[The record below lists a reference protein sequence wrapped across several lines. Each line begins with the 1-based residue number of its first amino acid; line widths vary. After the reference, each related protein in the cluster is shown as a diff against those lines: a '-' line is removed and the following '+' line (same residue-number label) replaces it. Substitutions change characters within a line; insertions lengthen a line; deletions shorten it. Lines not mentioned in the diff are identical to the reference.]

1 MAMELERAALELVER
16 KVRGYVEHPGLG
28 PGRAALTE
36 GTDWT
41 GKDCLEALYGRARL
55 YVDGMELI
63 PSSLGEGLCLVTGAA
78 AVRGEDPSRRT
89 AALRVS
95 ALSLCE
101 R

>member
-28 PGRAALTE
+28 PDWAALAE

-63 PSSLGEGLCLVTGAA
+63 PSSLGEGLCLVTGTA
-78 AVRGEDPSRRT
+78 AVRGEDPSRRDSGT
-89 AALRVS
+89 ADFRVVP
-95 ALSLCE
+95 LC
-101 R
+101 